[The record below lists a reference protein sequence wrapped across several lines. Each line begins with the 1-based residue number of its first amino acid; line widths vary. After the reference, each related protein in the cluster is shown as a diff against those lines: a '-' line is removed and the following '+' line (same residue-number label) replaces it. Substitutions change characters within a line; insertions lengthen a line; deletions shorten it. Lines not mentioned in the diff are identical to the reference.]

1 MPESFFYIDDNEY
14 EHYIVESL
22 IKSYSDSKKITFF
35 LKGREA
41 IHFLEKNK
49 SNFNELPDIIL
60 LDLFMPDFSGWDFLE
75 EFKIFYPELAKKIK
89 IYIVSSS
96 VDKQDIAR
104 SESYPFVKSFFT
116 KPLTPAM
123 VKEFDASV

>member
-22 IKSYSDSKKITFF
+22 IKSYSDLKEITFF
-35 LKGREA
+35 LNGRDPLKF
-41 IHFLEKNK
+41 IDQNK
-49 SNFNELPDIIL
+49 LNADKLPDIIL

-75 EFKIFYPELAKKIK
+75 EFEKIYSSLAKKIK
-89 IYIVSSS
+89 IFIVSSS

-116 KPLTPAM
+116 KPLTPGI
-123 VKEFDASV
+123 VKIFDNM